1 MAHMIENRNGQ
12 DSVFVVGTPAWH
24 RLGKVFENPPS
35 IEEGIRAA
43 NLDWKVEK
51 KTLTAE
57 GGIAIPDRVAV
68 VRDVDNKVLGVVG
81 SDYSPVQNSEAFG
94 WFQPWLDAGHATL
107 ESAGS
112 LYDGKRIW
120 VMAKINKV
128 VGDVIPGDSVESFIL
143 LSNAHDGTMSV
154 RAGFTPVRV
163 VCANTLSM
171 AQAHSGS
178 RLLKVNH
185 KGNVRDTLNLVRDTM
200 DLHTKAFNAT
210 LAQYTMLATK
220 QIDDETFR
228 KYVRLVFAA
237 TPASANS
244 SEDSSSE
251 DSSERRNL
259 ENKTLQLFQ
268 DGVGTHIAGVRGT
281 LWGALNA
288 VTEYTTHHRGR
299 NSDNRMNSLWFGDSA
314 NKNQKALKVAV
325 EMATTLLQSFSSGPP
340 RTRG

>member
-43 NLDWKVEK
+43 NLDWTVK
-51 KTLTAE
+51 KAIITAE

-68 VRDVDNKVLGVVG
+68 IRDGDSKVLGVVG
-81 SDYSPVQNSEAFG
+81 SDYSPVQNSEAFD
-94 WFQPWLDAGHATL
+94 WFQPWLESGHASL

-112 LYDGKRIW
+112 LYEGKRIW
-120 VMAKINKV
+120 VMAKINNV
-128 VGDVIPGDSVESFIL
+128 AGDVLPGDTVESFIL
-143 LSNAHDGTMSV
+143 LSSSHDGTMSV

-171 AQAHSGS
+171 AHNGKGG
-178 RLLKVNH
+178 RLLKVHH
-185 KGNVRDTLNLVRDTM
+185 KGNVKETLNLVRETM

-268 DGVGTHIAGVRGT
+268 DGVGTEIAGVRGT

-288 VTEYTTHHRGR
+288 VTEYTTHYRGR
-299 NSDNRMNSLWFGDSA
+299 NSDNRLNSLWFGDSF

-325 EMATTLLQSFSSGPP
+325 HMATTLLQSFSSGPP